1 MSAGAAVVGS
11 EALQAAS
18 RARRRRRELAWKAL
32 AYLILLGLGVFL
44 MLPFFWLVSTSLKE
58 PGTEFVYPPRW
69 LPERWAFGNYVEVF
83 RLLPFH
89 VFFLNTAVIVVA
101 NILGNILS
109 GTLAGYAF
117 ARLRFRHKNLLF
129 MLCLSTIMLPS
140 IVTLIPRFI
149 IFKQLG
155 WVNTPLPLM
164 VPAFFGGNPFYI
176 FLARQFFLSIPI
188 ELDEAARVDGAS
200 TWRIWWQIILPL
212 AGPLIAAMAIFS
224 FQRNWN
230 DFLEPLIYLSDQ
242 EKLTLAIGL
251 NSMRGLY
258 ATQWNLLMAASTMVT
273 IPVIVLFFTCQR
285 FFMKGIVT
293 TGLGGR

>member
-1 MSAGAAVVGS
+1 VSAAALTS
-11 EALQAAS
+11 EQLSDLA
-18 RARRRRRELAWKAL
+18 RARQRRRQVAYQAVAYVGLLAVGA
-32 AYLILLGLGVFL
+32 ILL
-44 MLPFFWLVSTSLKE
+44 MPFFWLVSTSLKE
-58 PGTEFVYPPRW
+58 PGTEFVYPPQWIPARLAW
-69 LPERWAFGNYVEVF
+69 ENYPEVF

-89 VFFLNTAVIVVA
+89 VFFLNTVQITAA
-101 NILGNILS
+101 NILGNILC

-117 ARLRFRHKNLLF
+117 ARLRFRGKNGLF
-129 MLCLSTIMLPS
+129 ILCISTIMLPS

-149 IFKQLG
+149 IFKELG

-164 VPAFFGGNPFYI
+164 VPSFFGGNPFYI
-176 FLARQFFLSIPI
+176 FLARQFFMSIPL

-200 TWRIWWQIILPL
+200 TWRIWWQILLPL

-230 DFLEPLIYLSDQ
+230 DFLEPLIYLSDR

-251 NSMRGLY
+251 NTMRGLHST
-258 ATQWNLLMAASTMVT
+258 AWNLLMAASTMVT
-273 IPVIVLFFTCQR
+273 LPVIVLFFSAQR

>member
-1 MSAGAAVVGS
+1 MSAATLTSEQVSAGA
-11 EALQAAS
+11 
-18 RARRRRRELAWKAL
+18 RARRRRRQAARRVVAYAGLLAVGAF
-32 AYLILLGLGVFL
+32 LL
-44 MLPFFWLVSTSLKE
+44 MPFFWLVSTSLKE
-58 PGTEFVYPPRW
+58 PGTEFVYPPQW
-69 LPERWAFGNYVEVF
+69 IPERFAFGNYPEVF

-89 VFFLNTAVIVVA
+89 VFFWNTVQITTA
-101 NILGNILS
+101 NILGNILC

-117 ARLRFRHKNLLF
+117 ARLRFRGKNALF
-129 MLCLSTIMLPS
+129 ILCISTIMLPS

-164 VPAFFGGNPFYI
+164 VPSFFGGNPFYI
-176 FLARQFFLSIPI
+176 FLARQFFMSIPL
-188 ELDEAARVDGAS
+188 ELDEAARVDGAT
-200 TWRIWWQIILPL
+200 TWRIWWQILMPL
-212 AGPLIAAMAIFS
+212 AGPLVAAMAIFS

>member
-1 MSAGAAVVGS
+1 MSSGATVGGS
-11 EALQAAS
+11 EAVHAAARS
-18 RARRRRRELAWKAL
+18 RGRRREVAWKTL

-44 MLPFFWLVSTSLKE
+44 LMPFFWLLSTSLKE

-89 VFFLNTAVIVVA
+89 IFFLNTSEIVVA
-101 NILGNILS
+101 N
-109 GTLAGYAF
+109 
-117 ARLRFRHKNLLF
+117 KNLLF
-129 MLCLSTIMLPS
+129 MVCLSTIMLPS

-176 FLARQFFLSIPI
+176 FLARQFFLAIPI

-200 TWRIWWQIILPL
+200 TFRIWWQIILPL

-242 EKLTLAIGL
+242 ENLTLAIGL

-258 ATQWNLLMAASTMVT
+258 ATSWNLLMAASAMVT